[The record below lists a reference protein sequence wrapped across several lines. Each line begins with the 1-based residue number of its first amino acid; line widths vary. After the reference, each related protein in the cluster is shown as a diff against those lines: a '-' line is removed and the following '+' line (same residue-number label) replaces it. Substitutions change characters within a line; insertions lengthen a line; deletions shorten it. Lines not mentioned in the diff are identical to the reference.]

1 MGRYNKYRI
10 IVNNGEYYKP
20 LRDGRNVKQIVQYET
35 PRLHNPTVRQRANTL
50 TTKHIWKYGDR
61 LYNLADQYY
70 GDSRYWWVIA
80 WYNGFGAEADIY
92 NGALIRI
99 SLNIEDAL
107 KVLGAV

>member
-1 MGRYNKYRI
+1 MGRYNKYR
-10 IVNNGEYYKP
+10 VLNNASEYYAP
-20 LRDGRNVKQIVQYET
+20 LRRGIKNLRHYET
-35 PRLHNPTVRQRANTL
+35 PRLHNPTIAQRMSL
-50 TTKHIWKYGDR
+50 TTNTHIWKYGDR

-99 SLNIEDAL
+99 PLNIADAL